1 MPAALIVDSVG
12 KCFKVQRKRLT
23 LVESMARVLVRCK
36 TDEVV
41 WALTDVSF
49 SLEEGKV
56 LGIIG
61 HNGAGK
67 STLLRLLCKL
77 GQPTR
82 GRIEHSGYMSG
93 LLDLG
98 SGLSQDLTGR
108 ENILTVGILN
118 GLTRKQIRA
127 QEEEIIGFAEL
138 EDFIDQPVRTYSSG
152 MYMRLA
158 FSAAIHFDPDVLI
171 VDEVLAVGDARF
183 HEKCIDRLHA
193 FRKAGKT
200 LVLVSH
206 NTDQI
211 RSLCDEVLVLEEGR
225 VVAHDEPKRAVE
237 CYNDVMRRRSE
248 TRAAELS
255 GGRLPDLSVRT
266 GRRFGTQEAK
276 ISSVQILDEQGKSTD
291 KVLTGDS
298 VTVALEYNVAKPL
311 SAMTVILGIYNEANV
326 KCLETV
332 VPSIS
337 TSRTN
342 NGRLHCHL
350 PKLPLLPGRYY
361 VDIGLYPI
369 DWNYIYDYHWHMHV
383 LRVESPNGVTP
394 GVSGVISV
402 NPVWSVYSQA

>member
-1 MPAALIVDSVG
+1 
-12 KCFKVQRKRLT
+12 
-23 LVESMARVLVRCK
+23 
-36 TDEVV
+36 
-41 WALTDVSF
+41 
-49 SLEEGKV
+49 
-56 LGIIG
+56 
-61 HNGAGK
+61 
-67 STLLRLLCKL
+67 
-77 GQPTR
+77 
-82 GRIEHSGYMSG
+82 
-93 LLDLG
+93 
-98 SGLSQDLTGR
+98 
-108 ENILTVGILN
+108 
-118 GLTRKQIRA
+118 
-127 QEEEIIGFAEL
+127 
-138 EDFIDQPVRTYSSG
+138 
-152 MYMRLA
+152 
-158 FSAAIHFDPDVLI
+158 
-171 VDEVLAVGDARF
+171 
-183 HEKCIDRLHA
+183 
-193 FRKAGKT
+193 
-200 LVLVSH
+200 VLVSH

-361 VDIGLYPI
+361 VDTGLYPI